1 MLIDHWSTPWRF
13 RPAGILKQRAANA
26 DQIGFALLKQGF
38 GSMNVRDASRQDH
51 RQTDRRLDCRG
62 QLAEITL
69 FTQARTDIAADAAR
83 NIEQVNPRLPK
94 QPSCRRAIRRRTAA
108 VHVIACAQPKRYQII
123 RSYCFSHRLD
133 DL

>member
-1 MLIDHWSTPWRF
+1 MSVMP
-13 RPAGILKQRAANA
+13 P
-26 DQIGFALLKQGF
+26 
-38 GSMNVRDASRQDH
+38 RQNH
-51 RQTDRRLDCRG
+51 RQTDCRLDCRG

-94 QPSCRRAIRRRTAA
+94 QLGCRRAIRRRTAA
-108 VHVIACAQPKRYQII
+108 AHVIACAQPKRYQII
-123 RSYCFSHRLD
+123 RSCRFSHRLD